1 MDVNPMSA
9 ADIDR
14 LVSELYQT
22 PQDVVAAAKA
32 VIAEGAR

>member
-1 MDVNPMSA
+1 
-9 ADIDR
+9 
-14 LVSELYQT
+14 VSELYQT

>member
-9 ADIDR
+9 ADIDQ

-22 PQDVVAAAKA
+22 SPDVVAAAKA